1 MSEIWLVRH
10 AQTDWNVQR
19 RYQGHSDI
27 PLNETGWQ
35 QAQELAHS
43 IVAEEKPFQAVFS
56 SPLSRAMQTAS
67 LIAQRLQ
74 IPLHA
79 EPRIKEGNMGDWE
92 GMLADE
98 IHQNYPDLIEARR
111 LDPLN
116 VPPPGEQAE
125 SIAAIARRAG
135 QALDEI
141 TQTHS
146 NQPVLVVTH
155 GLVIATLICMNRNIA
170 FAEVFNQIPHN
181 AQPVPLQWHPDWQI
195 ALN

>member
-35 QAQELAHS
+35 QAQELARS

-141 TQTHS
+141 THTHS